1 MPPIYLISGIT
12 MDASTMQP
20 LSKHFNKNQVVFG
33 LEYAG
38 LDYGTTAMGSIE
50 EIASSNLEALHK
62 IKATPPYIFCGY
74 SFGGMVAFEMAK
86 QLLAL
91 GETQVSIILID
102 AFAFDLTPKKDLD
115 LQSLIETEY
124 NIKINIPSGEL
135 NNKKLYNALKKAV
148 DLKNTNKMI
157 FTEFEEFERRIETLK
172 VQQTITYNPPRNKLV
187 LDTTLFRSN
196 LNSNKNRF
204 LGWDNYISNSIKLK
218 TIQGDHIS
226 IMKEPNV
233 KVLAQEIQLTITNR

>member
-1 MPPIYLISGIT
+1 
-12 MDASTMQP
+12 
-20 LSKHFNKNQVVFG
+20 
-33 LEYAG
+33 
-38 LDYGTTAMGSIE
+38 
-50 EIASSNLEALHK
+50 
-62 IKATPPYIFCGY
+62 
-74 SFGGMVAFEMAK
+74 
-86 QLLAL
+86 
-91 GETQVSIILID
+91 IILID